1 METQVN
7 KQCSFMDGLGREN
20 VETIQSA
27 VSQVNSFVKMFL
39 RAAEF
44 NKKIKNFSS
53 FDWQLMNPRGS
64 ICKHITAQRAMWPP
78 I

>member
-1 METQVN
+1 
-7 KQCSFMDGLGREN
+7 LGREN

-44 NKKIKNFSS
+44 KRNQEILFVGLATHEAPGVDLRNQNRQHVK
-53 FDWQLMNPRGS
+53 R
-64 ICKHITAQRAMWPP
+64 WPLFYSM
-78 I
+78 II